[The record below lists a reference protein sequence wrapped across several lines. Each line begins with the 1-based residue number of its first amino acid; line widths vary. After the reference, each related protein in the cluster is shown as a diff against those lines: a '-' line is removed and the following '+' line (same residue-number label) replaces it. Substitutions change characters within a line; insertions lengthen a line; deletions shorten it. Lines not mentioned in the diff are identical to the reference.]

1 MANSDTNTQPWHAD
15 RIVGIPFLVE
25 KLGDESRGRDLS
37 NLPALAPAA
46 SAYETSR
53 LKTAGCGSGHIR
65 RSRRTIG
72 PLVCQDEQ
80 NRHTFLRVIPHD
92 DR

>member
-1 MANSDTNTQPWHAD
+1 MRV
-15 RIVGIPFLVE
+15 RIAQLLFLIT
-25 KLGDESRGRDLS
+25 
-37 NLPALAPAA
+37 
-46 SAYETSR
+46 SAILIFYVYETSR

-72 PLVCQDEQ
+72 PLVCQNEQ
-80 NRHTFLRVIPHD
+80 NRHTFLRVIRHQ